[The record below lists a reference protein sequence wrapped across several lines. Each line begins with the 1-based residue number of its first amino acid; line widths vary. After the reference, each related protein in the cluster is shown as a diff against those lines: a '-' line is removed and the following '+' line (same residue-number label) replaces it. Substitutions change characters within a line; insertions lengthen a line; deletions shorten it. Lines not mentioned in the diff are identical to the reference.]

1 MLVTMKVAVIQSV
14 TPCSLVDG
22 TKSLPSVG
30 AYLPNYKAY
39 FTEDSN
45 SQVR

>member
-1 MLVTMKVAVIQSV
+1 MLVITKIAVILNV

-30 AYLPNYKAY
+30 TYFPNYKAS
-39 FTEDSN
+39 FFRR
-45 SQVR
+45 Q